1 MSRLAGRWGD
11 EDTFSS
17 SWGWGAGSGRED
29 NSRMGGLWL
38 GGTQNSGLCLG
49 GRAGGRRRPQSPA
62 TAAPA
67 RLLTKAL

>member
-29 NSRMGGLWL
+29 NSRMGWALARGYSEL
-38 GGTQNSGLCLG
+38 GSVLRGK
-49 GRAGGRRRPQSPA
+49 GRR
-62 TAAPA
+62 
-67 RLLTKAL
+67 